1 MYHRN
6 KETAKKMQNLG
17 KWPNLGQKIK
27 KFEFISHMGMLY
39 TILKEILY
47 RFLFLSLKIEDMS
60 LLEGIAYGKIL
71 DLP

>member
-1 MYHRN
+1 MHFSWF
-6 KETAKKMQNLG
+6 AWQNSG

-27 KFEFISHMGMLY
+27 KNEFISHMGMLY

-47 RFLFLSLKIEDMS
+47 RFFFPSLKIEDRP
-60 LLEGIAYGKIL
+60 LEGKAYCKIL

>member
-1 MYHRN
+1 MHFSQF
-6 KETAKKMQNLG
+6 TGQNSG

-27 KFEFISHMGMLY
+27 KFEFISHTGMLY

-60 LLEGIAYGKIL
+60 PLEGIAYGKIL